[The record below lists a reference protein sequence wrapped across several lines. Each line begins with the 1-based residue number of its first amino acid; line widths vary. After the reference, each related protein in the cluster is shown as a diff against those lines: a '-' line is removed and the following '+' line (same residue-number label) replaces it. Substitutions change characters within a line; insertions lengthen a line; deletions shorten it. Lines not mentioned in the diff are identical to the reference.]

1 MDLKIID
8 NFLDVSEFSTL
19 INNTIGRSDG
29 HQTEFR
35 VVSNVEN
42 FGVREEDYWSWYLV
56 NMIYYED
63 IPQNEIYPNICNLFI
78 PRFQHIANFKTMIRI
93 KMNAFPYTNVVKE
106 HERHFDF
113 SYEHIGAVF
122 SLNTCDGY
130 TKFSDGTKVESVA
143 NRIVF
148 FDASKYH
155 QSTTTSNAKL
165 RYNMNFNFL

>member
-56 NMIYYED
+56 NMIYYDD

-93 KMNAFPYTNVVKE
+93 KMNAYPHTDVVKE
-106 HERHFDF
+106 HEKHIDFD
-113 SYEHIGAVF
+113 YEHTGAIF

-130 TKFSDGTKVESVA
+130 TKFESGEKIDSVE
-143 NRIVF
+143 NRAIF
-148 FDASKYH
+148 FDPSVPH
-155 QSTTTSNAKL
+155 TSTNTTNAK
-165 RYNMNFNFL
+165 RRVNININYF

>member
-106 HERHFDF
+106 HERHVDF